1 MKHCN
6 DCMGGAPARQGFFAD
21 AVIWRGET
29 RGAEVQGRIIPSEI
43 LPDPSPSGLTLKRL
57 TVMDECAE
65 QADARIE
72 FDACGNARAVG
83 RLNIPLEAEFADA
96 CGNTYLGRAQ
106 AVYDVSIDARGAEF
120 GGCGNVALSCTARDM
135 CVQAISCDS
144 VNYTLRLDAYA
155 YLTRRELICPGA
167 DLSEGGCGTCAG
179 GASTCASGCTNP
191 CAGTCAGICTN
202 PCAGTCARPCASTCA
217 LPCVRVCPSRCG
229 CAGACGVTPGAL
241 AAGAVCGCRPGAAV
255 YGCQPSAAGCAR
267 CADDDDCRTVVA
279 MPVHKRRCRRA
290 Q

>member
-83 RLNIPLEAEFADA
+83 RLNIPLEAEFTDA
-96 CGNTYLGRAQ
+96 GGNTYFGRSTA
-106 AVYDVSIDARGAEF
+106 AYDVSIAARGVERED
-120 GGCGNVALSCTARDM
+120 CGSVVLRCAARDM
-135 CVQAISCDS
+135 TVQAISADS
-144 VNYTLRLDAYA
+144 VNYAIRLDAYA
-155 YLTRRELICPGA
+155 YLARYERVPGHS
-167 DLSEGGCGTCAG
+167 D
-179 GASTCASGCTNP
+179 
-191 CAGTCAGICTN
+191 
-202 PCAGTCARPCASTCA
+202 CARGTYA
-217 LPCVRVCPSRCG
+217 VRDV
-229 CAGACGVTPGAL
+229 
-241 AAGAVCGCRPGAAV
+241 
-255 YGCQPSAAGCAR
+255 
-267 CADDDDCRTVVA
+267 
-279 MPVHKRRCRRA
+279 
-290 Q
+290 

>member
-43 LPDPSPSGLTLKRL
+43 LPDPSQSGLTLKRL

-83 RLNIPLEAEFADA
+83 RLNIPLEAEFTDA
-96 CGNTYLGRAQ
+96 GGNTYFGRSMA
-106 AVYDVSIDARGAEF
+106 AYDVSIAARGVERED
-120 GGCGNVALSCTARDM
+120 CGSVVLRCAARDM
-135 CVQAISCDS
+135 TVQAISADS
-144 VNYTLRLDAYA
+144 VNYAIRLDAYA
-155 YLTRRELICPGA
+155 YLARYEFIRPEADACPGTVTVR
-167 DLSEGGCGTCAG
+167 EGRM
-179 GASTCASGCTNP
+179 P
-191 CAGTCAGICTN
+191 CATFERRI
-202 PCAGTCARPCASTCA
+202 
-217 LPCVRVCPSRCG
+217 
-229 CAGACGVTPGAL
+229 TPDML
-241 AAGAVCGCRPGAAV
+241 AAGAMRVGR
-255 YGCQPSAAGCAR
+255 QPLPPQDIQPAMPQ
-267 CADDDDCRTVVA
+267 DDDDDEYRTVVA
-279 MPVHKRRCRRA
+279 MPIHKRRRGCR